1 MCEGLVGQ
9 LLPPRCLCNAKDGGG
24 GGEDGRRVG
33 AVVDVVVVNDDSTT
47 AETWKQP
54 PPVLADRPALT
65 GRGGAATASEA
76 ASILRLSLP
85 MIMTGLILYVRPMIS
100 MLFLGRLGELALA
113 GGSLAIGFANITGYS
128 VLSGLATGMEPVC
141 GQAVGAGN
149 LPLVGAT
156 MQRTVLLLL
165 AVSVPV
171 AFLWA
176 HMEPLLLLAG
186 QDAAIAAAAQ
196 RYILLCL
203 PDLLFQSFLHP
214 LRIYLRTQSINLP
227 LTACAVLAVALHLP
241 ANHLL
246 VSVLGLGA
254 GGVALA
260 SALANLN
267 LVLLLLVYI
276 HISGVHRATGGFS
289 LLSSPRKL
297 FKDAAGWVRLARLA
311 AESCASVCLEWWWYE
326 IMILLCGLLANPKAT
341 LASMG
346 VLIQTTS
353 LLYIFPSS
361 LSFGVSTRVG
371 NELGANRPL
380 AARAAARAGL
390 ALSALQ
396 GLASFAFAV
405 SVRGAWARMFTT
417 DASILALTASV
428 LPILGLCELGNCPQ
442 TAGCGVL
449 RGSARPKDGAR
460 INLGAFYGVGTP
472 VAVALAFWAGLGFR
486 GLWLGLL
493 AAQAAC
499 VAVML
504 VVISRTDWERQA
516 QLAQVLA
523 GVAAAD
529 DDVNGDGGGG
539 GGKDPAPPRGVKV
552 AAPHGDEDA
561 SLLITVQG

>member
-1 MCEGLVGQ
+1 MCEGLVGK
-9 LLPPRCLCNAKDGGG
+9 LLPPCLCNAKDGGAG
-24 GGEDGRRVG
+24 DGRRVG
-33 AVVDVVVVNDDSTT
+33 AVVVSPDVAVVVVNDAATV
-47 AETWKQP
+47 ATWKEP
-54 PPVLADRPALT
+54 PPVLADRPSLT
-65 GRGGAATASEA
+65 KGGAASEA
-76 ASILRLSLP
+76 ALILRLSLP

-141 GQAVGAGN
+141 GQAVGARN
-149 LPLVGAT
+149 LLLVGAT
-156 MQRTVLLLL
+156 MHRMVLLLL

-176 HMEPLLLLAG
+176 HMEPLLLLCG

-227 LTACAVLAVALHLP
+227 LTACAVLTVAMHLP
-241 ANHLL
+241 VNYVL
-246 VSVLGLGA
+246 VSVLGFGVE
-254 GGVALA
+254 GVALA

-267 LVLLLLVYI
+267 LVLLLLAYI
-276 HISGVHRATGGFS
+276 YFSGVHRPTGGFT
-289 LLSSPRKL
+289 LSEKL
-297 FKDAAGWVRLARLA
+297 FKDVTGWMRLARLA
-311 AESCASVCLEWWWYE
+311 VESCASVCLEWWWYE

-341 LASMG
+341 VASMG

-361 LSFGVSTRVG
+361 LSFGVSTRVS
-371 NELGANRPL
+371 NELGANRPG
-380 AARAAARAGL
+380 AARTAARAGL

-396 GLASFAFAV
+396 GLASFLFAV
-405 SVRGAWARMFTT
+405 SVRGVWARMFTS

-442 TAGCGVL
+442 TTGCGVL
-449 RGSARPKDGAR
+449 RGSARPKDGAH

-472 VAVALAFWAGLGFR
+472 VAVALAFWAGQGFR

-504 VVISRTDWERQA
+504 VVISRTDWAKQA
-516 QLAQVLA
+516 ELAQVLA
-523 GVAAAD
+523 GVAAPLDGGRA
-529 DDVNGDGGGG
+529 DVNGDD
-539 GGKDPAPPRGVKV
+539 GGKDTAPRVKV
-552 AAPHGDEDA
+552 AAPHGDENS

>member
-1 MCEGLVGQ
+1 MCEGLISQ
-9 LLPPRCLCNAKDGGG
+9 LLPPCCLCNAKHDGGVG
-24 GGEDGRRVG
+24 DDGHRVG
-33 AVVDVVVVNDDSTT
+33 EAVDVVVASDDSTT
-47 AETWKQP
+47 VATWKQP
-54 PPVLADRPALT
+54 PPVLADRPPLT
-65 GRGGAATASEA
+65 SGAASEA

-113 GGSLAIGFANITGYS
+113 GGSLAIGFANISGYS

-156 MQRTVLLLL
+156 MQRMVLLLL

-227 LTACAVLAVALHLP
+227 LTACAVLAVAMHLP
-241 ANHLL
+241 INHLL
-246 VSVLGLGA
+246 VTVLGLGI

-267 LVLLLLVYI
+267 LVLLLLAYI
-276 HISGVHRATGGFS
+276 YFSGVHRATGGFAIS
-289 LLSSPRKL
+289 EKL
-297 FKDAAGWVRLARLA
+297 FKDVTGWIRLARLA
-311 AESCASVCLEWWWYE
+311 VESCASVCLEWWWYE

-341 LASMG
+341 VASMG

-371 NELGANRPL
+371 NELGANRPR

-405 SVRGAWARMFTT
+405 SVRGSWARMFTS

-442 TAGCGVL
+442 TTGCGVL
-449 RGSARPKDGAR
+449 RGSARPKDGAH

-504 VVISRTDWERQA
+504 VVISRTDWEKQA
-516 QLAQVLA
+516 ELAQVLA
-523 GVAAAD
+523 GVATEPSA
-529 DDVNGDGGGG
+529 DDVNGDDG
-539 GGKDPAPPRGVKV
+539 GGKDTAPGVKV
-552 AAPHGDEDA
+552 AAPHGDED
-561 SLLITVQG
+561 SSLLLITVEG

>member
-9 LLPPRCLCNAKDGGG
+9 LLTPCCRCNAK
-24 GGEDGRRVG
+24 
-33 AVVDVVVVNDDSTT
+33 VVVVNDSTT
-47 AETWKQP
+47 TACMEPP
-54 PPVLADRPALT
+54 PPVLSDKPPSLT
-65 GRGGAATASEA
+65 TTSGGGAASEA

-113 GGSLAIGFANITGYS
+113 GGSLAMGFANITGYS
-128 VLSGLATGMEPVC
+128 VLSGLASGMEPVC

-156 MQRTVLLLL
+156 MQRMVLLLL

-171 AFLWA
+171 SFLWS
-176 HMEPLLLLAG
+176 HMEPLLLLCG

-227 LTACAVLAVALHLP
+227 LTACAVLAVAMHLP
-241 ANHLL
+241 INYLL
-246 VSVLGLGA
+246 VPVLGLGVH
-254 GGVALA
+254 GVALA
-260 SALANLN
+260 SAMANLN
-267 LVLLLLVYI
+267 IVLLLLAYVYF
-276 HISGVHRATGGFS
+276 SGVHRATGGFT
-289 LLSSPRKL
+289 LSEKL
-297 FKDAAGWVRLARLA
+297 FKDVTGWMRLARLA
-311 AESCASVCLEWWWYE
+311 VESCASVCLEWWWYE

-341 LASMG
+341 VASMG

-361 LSFGVSTRVG
+361 LSFGVSTRVS
-371 NELGANRPL
+371 NELGANRPR

-390 ALSALQ
+390 ALSAAQ
-396 GLASFAFAV
+396 GLASCAFAV
-405 SVRGAWARMFTT
+405 SVRGAWARMFTS
-417 DASILALTASV
+417 DASIVGLTASV

-442 TAGCGVL
+442 TTGCGVL
-449 RGSARPKDGAR
+449 RGSARPKDGAH

-472 VAVALAFWAGLGFR
+472 VAVALAFWAGLGFE

-504 VVISRTDWERQA
+504 VVISRTDWARQA
-516 QLAQVLA
+516 ELAQVLA
-523 GVAAAD
+523 GV
-529 DDVNGDGGGG
+529 VNGDDDG
-539 GGKDPAPPRGVKV
+539 GGKDTAPGVKV
-552 AAPHGDEDA
+552 AAPDGAEDS

>member
-1 MCEGLVGQ
+1 MCEGLFGQ
-9 LLPPRCLCNAKDGGG
+9 LLPPCCQCNAKDGGG
-24 GGEDGRRVG
+24 TGEDGRRVG
-33 AVVDVVVVNDDSTT
+33 AVVVSPVVDVVVVNDDSTT
-47 AETWKQP
+47 VATWKQPPPP
-54 PPVLADRPALT
+54 PPVLADRPPLT
-65 GRGGAATASEA
+65 RGGAASEA

-156 MQRTVLLLL
+156 AQRMVLLLL

-267 LVLLLLVYI
+267 LVLLLLAYI
-276 HISGVHRATGGFS
+276 YFSGTHRATGGFAI
-289 LLSSPRKL
+289 SSEKL
-297 FKDAAGWVRLARLA
+297 FKDVTGWIRLARLA

-341 LASMG
+341 VASMG

-371 NELGANRPL
+371 NELGANRPV

-405 SVRGAWARMFTT
+405 AVRGVWARMFTS

-442 TAGCGVL
+442 TTGCGVL
-449 RGSARPKDGAR
+449 RGSARPKDGAH

-472 VAVALAFWAGLGFR
+472 VAVALAFWLGLGFR

-516 QLAQVLA
+516 ELAQVLA
-523 GVAAAD
+523 GVA
-529 DDVNGDGGGG
+529 DDVNGDGGG
-539 GGKDPAPPRGVKV
+539 KDTAPRAKV

>member
-9 LLPPRCLCNAKDGGG
+9 LLPPCPCNAKDGGG
-24 GGEDGRRVG
+24 GGRRPG
-33 AVVDVVVVNDDSTT
+33 AVAVSPDVAVIVTDSWTAVTT
-47 AETWKQP
+47 CQP
-54 PPVLADRPALT
+54 PPVLADKPSLT
-65 GRGGAATASEA
+65 GGAATEA

-128 VLSGLATGMEPVC
+128 VLSGLAMGMEPVC
-141 GQAVGAGN
+141 GQAVGAKN

-156 MQRTVLLLL
+156 MQRMVLLLL

-176 HMEPLLLLAG
+176 HMEPLLLLCG
-186 QDAAIAAAAQ
+186 QDAAISAAAQ
-196 RYILLCL
+196 RYILFCL

-214 LRIYLRTQSINLP
+214 LRIYLRTQSVNLP
-227 LTACAVLAVALHLP
+227 LTACAALAVAMHLP
-241 ANHLL
+241 INYLL
-246 VSVLGLGA
+246 VSVLGLGVE
-254 GGVALA
+254 GVAVA
-260 SALANLN
+260 SAWANLN
-267 LVLLLLVYI
+267 LVLLLLAYVYV
-276 HISGVHRATGGFS
+276 SGVHRATGGFT
-289 LLSSPRKL
+289 LSDKL
-297 FKDAAGWVRLARLA
+297 FKDVAGWMRLSRLAV
-311 AESCASVCLEWWWYE
+311 ESCASVCLEWWWYE
-326 IMILLCGLLANPKAT
+326 IMILLCGLLADPKAT
-341 LASMG
+341 VASMG

-361 LSFGVSTRVG
+361 LSSGVSTRVS
-371 NELGANRPL
+371 NELGANRPA

-405 SVRGAWARMFTT
+405 AVRGAWARMFTA
-417 DASILALTASV
+417 DAAILALTASV

-442 TAGCGVL
+442 TTGCGVL
-449 RGSARPKDGAR
+449 RGSARPKDGAH

-472 VAVALAFWAGLGFR
+472 VAVALAFWGGRGFE

-504 VVISRTDWERQA
+504 VVIGRTDWAKQA
-516 QLAQVLA
+516 ELAQVLA
-523 GVAAAD
+523 GVVAPHD
-529 DDVNGDGGGG
+529 DGGEDDCNHGDVNGDDG
-539 GGKDPAPPRGVKV
+539 GGKDTGVRVNV
-552 AAPHGDEDA
+552 AAPHGDEV
-561 SLLITVQG
+561 SRLLVTVQG